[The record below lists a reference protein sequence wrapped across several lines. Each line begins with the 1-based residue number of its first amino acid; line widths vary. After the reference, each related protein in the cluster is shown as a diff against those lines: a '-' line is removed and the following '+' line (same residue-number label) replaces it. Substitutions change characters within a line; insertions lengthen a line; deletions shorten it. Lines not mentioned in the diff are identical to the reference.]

1 MLGPQ
6 WAGTGVLGALM
17 EVAVR
22 PGSQGGPSG
31 EVKPLLISVHGQKL
45 ATTPSAIFIA
55 LGFLRGQESTHL
67 PVGLEHDTE
76 GFV

>member
-31 EVKPLLISVHGQKL
+31 GGQPLLISVHGQKL
-45 ATTPSAIFIA
+45 ATIPPAVFIA
-55 LGFLRGQESTHL
+55 LGFLRRTRKHTLACQFRT
-67 PVGLEHDTE
+67 
-76 GFV
+76 